1 MLPAIIAFSLRRR
14 AVVAALAAVL
24 SLYGIWAAAHAQLD
38 VLPEFAPPQSV
49 IQTEAPGLAPEQVE
63 ILVTQPIES
72 AVGGLAGMEA
82 LRSESIQGLSVV
94 TAVFRE
100 DVDVLAARQLLSE
113 QVSEVTARLPL
124 GVGPPRLSPLTS
136 ATMDVLKIGL
146 VSETRSP
153 MELRALADF
162 TLRPRLLI
170 VPGVARV
177 NVFGGDVRQ
186 LQVQVHPQALIA
198 HGIALGDVVAAARDA
213 VAVRGA
219 GFIETA
225 NQRITL
231 AAVGEPA
238 SAQALAETPIAARN
252 GAPLRLADVADVL
265 EAAAP
270 KFGDALVQGRP
281 GVLLTLSS
289 QWGANTMD
297 VTRGLEAALAELA
310 PLLAREGVTLYPQLH
325 RPASFIES
333 ALDSV
338 RLALG
343 LGSLLVVVVL
353 VLFLRDAR
361 TAFISLTAIP
371 LSLLSAVIIL
381 RQLGVTLN
389 TMTLGGLAI
398 AIGEVVDDAVV
409 DVENIARRLRE
420 NEALGRPRTALAV
433 VLDASLEVRSAIVFA
448 TASVVLVFLPL
459 LTLGGIQGAFFAPLA
474 QSYLL
479 AILASL
485 VVALTATPALSLLLL
500 GRGSAHAR
508 EPGLQTR
515 LKATYAGVLGRVI
528 ERPGPLCA
536 GAGVVAAAALAV
548 LPFLGGEFVPEFRE
562 RHLVLQV
569 TAAPG
574 TALPEMLR
582 IGRRISEALLAH
594 PHVATV
600 EQQAGRAEQGEDTWG
615 PNRSEFHVELDPIS
629 GAEEERTVE
638 DVRALL
644 AAVPGIESEVL
655 TFLGDRISES
665 ISGETS
671 AVVVNLFGD
680 DLDVL
685 DARAQRVAATL
696 AGVRGAA
703 DVQVESAGSSPRIAI
718 RPLPERLASLGVRPA
733 EVLDQV
739 QIAYQGAVVGQ
750 LHRGN
755 QVNDVVVVADPA
767 SRRRLDAVAALP
779 IGGASGARIPL
790 GELAEVREAGGR
802 DAVLHEGGRRRQT
815 VTCNVAGRDVA
826 SFVRE
831 ARRAVAEQVSFPP
844 GVYSVFGGMAQAR
857 ERAQRDILLRG
868 GLGAFGILLLLGM
881 VSRHPR
887 NLALLV
893 VNLPLALAG
902 GVLAAFL
909 AGRGLSLGGLVGLVT
924 LFGVTS
930 RNAIMMLSHFQQL
943 VDVEGLSWGRA
954 TALRGAGERVV
965 PVAMTALVTGLGL
978 LPVALSAGRPG
989 GEIDGPMAIVIL
1001 GGLVTSTALSLL
1013 VLPALALRF
1022 GRFERSE
1029 ETPARVPASGAS
1041 APPASLP

>member
-1 MLPAIIAFSLRRR
+1 MLAGVIEFSLRRR

-24 SLYGIWAAAHAQLD
+24 CAYGVWSATHAQLD
-38 VLPEFAPPQSV
+38 VLPEFAPPQAV
-49 IQTEAPGLAPEQVE
+49 IQTEAPGLTPEQVE
-63 ILVTQPIES
+63 ILVTQPIE
-72 AVGGLAGMEA
+72 AAIGGLAGMQA

-94 TAVFRE
+94 TAVFHE
-100 DVDVLAARQLLSE
+100 GVDVLASRQLLQE
-113 QVSEVTARLPL
+113 QVGAAASRLPF
-124 GVGPPRLSPLTS
+124 GVGPPGLTPLTS

-146 VSETRSP
+146 VSKTRSS

-186 LQVQVHPQALIA
+186 LQIQVHPQALIA
-198 HGIALGDVVAAARDA
+198 HGLALSDVVAAARDA

-219 GFIETA
+219 GFVETA

-231 AAVGEPA
+231 AADGEPA
-238 SAQALAETPIAARN
+238 SARELGEAPILARDGAAL
-252 GAPLRLADVADVL
+252 LLSDVADVL
-265 EAAAP
+265 EAPAP
-270 KFGDALVQGRP
+270 KFGDALVQGGP

-297 VTRGLEAALAELA
+297 VTRGLEAALAELK
-310 PLLAREGVTLYPQLH
+310 PLLAREGVEVYPRLH

-338 RLALG
+338 GGALG
-343 LGSLLVVVVL
+343 IGSLLVVAVL
-353 VLFLRDAR
+353 VLFLRDGR

-371 LSLLSAVIIL
+371 LSLLSAVVVL

-420 NEALGRPRTALAV
+420 NGALERPRAPLAV
-433 VLDASLEVRSAIVFA
+433 VLDASLEVRGAIVFA
-448 TASVVLVFLPL
+448 TACVVLVFLPL
-459 LTLGGIQGAFFAPLA
+459 LTLGGLQGAFFAPLA

-485 VVALTATPALSLLLL
+485 LVALTLTPALSLLLL
-500 GRGSAHAR
+500 GRVNTRAR

-515 LKATYAGVLGRVI
+515 LKAAYAQALARVI
-528 ERPGPLCA
+528 ERPALPCGVA
-536 GAGVVAAAALAV
+536 GLVAAAALAV

-562 RHLVLQV
+562 RHLVLQL

-574 TALPEMLR
+574 IALPEMMR
-582 IGRRISEALLAH
+582 IGRRISQALLAH
-594 PHVATV
+594 PQIATV

-615 PNRSEFHVELDPIS
+615 PNRSEFHVELKEIS
-629 GAEEERTVE
+629 GKEEEATIE

-644 AAVPGIESEVL
+644 ASVPGIQSEVL

-671 AVVVNLFGD
+671 AVVVNVFGD
-680 DLDVL
+680 DLAAL
-685 DARAQRVAATL
+685 DAKAQEIAAVL
-696 AGVRGAA
+696 ARVRGAA
-703 DVQVESAGSSPRIAI
+703 DVQVASVGSAPRIAI
-718 RPLPERLASLGVRPA
+718 RPLPGRLASFGMRPV
-733 EVLDQV
+733 EVLDQL
-739 QIAYQGAVVGQ
+739 QIAYQGASVGQ

-755 QVNDVVVVADPA
+755 QAIDVVVVSDPA
-767 SRRRLDAVAALP
+767 SRQRVDSVAALP
-779 IGGASGARIPL
+779 IGGANGARLPL
-790 GELAEVREAGGR
+790 GELADVREAGGR
-802 DAVLHEGGRRRQT
+802 DVVLHEGGRRRQT

-826 SFVRE
+826 SFVAE
-831 ARRAVAEQVSFPP
+831 ARRAVAEQVLLPP
-844 GVYSVFGGMAQAR
+844 GVYTDFGGTAEARAQAQS
-857 ERAQRDILLRG
+857 EILLRG
-868 GLGAFGILLLLGM
+868 LLGGFGILVLLAM
-881 VSRHPR
+881 VSSHPR
-887 NLALLV
+887 NFALLV
-893 VNLPLALAG
+893 VNLPLSLAG

-909 AGRGLSLGGLVGLVT
+909 SGGGLSLGALVGLVT
-924 LFGVTS
+924 LFGITS
-930 RNAIMMLSHFQQL
+930 RNSIMMLSHFQHL
-943 VDVEGLSWGRA
+943 VDVEGASWGRA

-978 LPVALSAGRPG
+978 LPVALSSGRPG

-1001 GGLVTSTALSLL
+1001 GGLVTSTALTLL
-1013 VLPALALRF
+1013 VLPALALAF
-1022 GRFERSE
+1022 GRFERGSALRA
-1029 ETPARVPASGAS
+1029 PVLAGGADAGS
-1041 APPASLP
+1041 APPD